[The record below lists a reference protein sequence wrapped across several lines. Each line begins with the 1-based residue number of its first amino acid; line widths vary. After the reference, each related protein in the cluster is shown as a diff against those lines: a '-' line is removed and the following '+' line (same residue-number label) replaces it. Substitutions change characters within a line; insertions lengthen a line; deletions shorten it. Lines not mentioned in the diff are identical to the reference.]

1 MNPEYKSSYG
11 YESDHKEDYSFSGH
25 GISLKQALVIE
36 KAKQDGVLSRDQSYA
51 LASLIDQGIL

>member
-11 YESDHKEDYSFSGH
+11 YESEYKEDYSFGGH

-36 KAKQDGVLSRDQSYA
+36 KAKEDGVLSRDQAYA
-51 LASLIDQGIL
+51 LASLIDKGIL